1 VSLTTLSQG
10 QTKETDGKLEVTLTL
25 LGQGEVNESFRCA
38 TQMCHCQGIVNE
50 TDVKLS
56 CVSETGEFVYK
67 STLKNFF
74 WGGAEKKFVSYLSLK
89 TRISN

>member
-1 VSLTTLSQG
+1 
-10 QTKETDGKLEVTLTL
+10 LTL

-38 TQMCHCQGIVNE
+38 TQMCHCQGIGNE

-67 STLKNFF
+67 STQNNFGGGGLKKNLL
-74 WGGAEKKFVSYLSLK
+74 VTYH
-89 TRISN
+89 